1 MRKFPGRWWVLLVVA
16 AALGCGRDAASQET
30 APPAVPQKTDA
41 IPAPPHAIEAP
52 PPAATAAHSVAPAPA
67 AAAAPA
73 VASAPAMAAAPAAD
87 PSKLLSEVW
96 YRTLEDGQPS
106 GWLHVRWTRSTW
118 EGKPSIHDRTEGF
131 SSTTRQMGGSEDRF
145 EARSYSDLER
155 TEDGFILKME
165 QRAIQAGRLTE
176 TVQTWTGKGYDW
188 TSHEAGLEE
197 KRSVAC
203 DAPCPV
209 DSEAFLSTKL
219 KAGQVEAGQKYEYKA
234 PNFLGSR
241 LDTVTLAV
249 EAKETVKTPS
259 GEHACFR
266 VVQRVVGTPAE
277 TTLWLDGGGVARR
290 IRSGSSEIVSATE
303 SQARNL
309 EEGGAVYSITVGADP
324 VMARCTSLDRAVVDV
339 RFAPRE
345 GMGLPD
351 FPSTPFSHE
360 VSRKDDVIRLELT
373 AHDEKADAIALPVKD
388 PALARHLERTNL
400 LCWDAPRVKAA
411 LKDAVGDEKDAR
423 EIVKKL
429 LRYVFLSLRKGS
441 GPIPSPTAV
450 EILEDGGGDCSEH
463 CVLFVTLCRAAGIP
477 ARRLSGYAQVGD
489 VWGSHSFSEVWL
501 GRWVGCDPTTNDFG
515 TKARYI
521 AFGWD
526 DDADSFPGLVSERAR
541 GRMEIRTVE
550 FEEGGKTWK
559 AEEAGNVTD
568 SEDALSGLAF
578 AAPPDGW
585 TAVAQGNGRA
595 RITGPGVRADL
606 GVIAGF
612 GDLTA
617 DMLARTMLRGAKKVQ
632 FAGRDVARDDIAVHG
647 HVTVQMMVPF
657 RRRTLSMRI
666 RVDDPKKADAA
677 LSTIAKILE
686 PTL

>member
-1 MRKFPGRWWVLLVVA
+1 MRKFPGRWSFLVALA
-16 AALGCGRDAASQET
+16 AAIGCGKDAG
-30 APPAVPQKTDA
+30 PQQ
-41 IPAPPHAIEAP
+41 
-52 PPAATAAHSVAPAPA
+52 A

-73 VASAPAMAAAPAAD
+73 VPSPADAMAAAAPPTATPPAPAVPADAVAATAPRAASAPAAAAPASD
-87 PSKLLSEVW
+87 PSRLISDVW
-96 YRTLEDGQPS
+96 YRTLDDGQPS

-131 SSTTRQMGGSEDRF
+131 SSSTRQMGGSEDRF
-145 EARSYSDLER
+145 ESRSYSDLER
-155 TEDGFILKME
+155 TEDGLLLRLE
-165 QRAIQAGRLTE
+165 ARGIQAGRLSE
-176 TVQTWTGKGYDW
+176 SVQTWTGKSYEW
-188 TSHEAGLEE
+188 TNRVAGLEE
-197 KRSVAC
+197 KRTVAC

-209 DSEAFLSTKL
+209 DSEAFLSKKL
-219 KAGQVEAGQKYEYKA
+219 KAGEVVVGGSFEYKA
-234 PNFLGSR
+234 PNFLGER
-241 LDTVTLAV
+241 LDTVSLRV
-249 EAKETVKTPS
+249 DAKEKVKTPA
-259 GEHACFR
+259 GEYECFR
-266 VVQRVVGTPAE
+266 VVERVVGTPGDQ
-277 TTLWLDGGGVARR
+277 TWWLDASGVVRR
-290 IRSGSSEIVSATE
+290 IRSGRRETVSATE
-303 SQARNL
+303 QQARNL
-309 EEGGAVYSITVGADP
+309 EDGGAVYSITVGADP
-324 VMARCTSLDRAVVDV
+324 VMPRCTSLDRAVVDIT
-339 RFAPRE
+339 FAQRE
-345 GMGLPD
+345 GMELPD
-351 FPSTPFSHE
+351 FPKTPFSHE
-360 VSRKDDVIRLELT
+360 VSRDGDVIRLELT
-373 AHDEKADAIALPVKD
+373 AHDEAADAIALPVKD
-388 PALARHLERTNL
+388 PALGKYLERTNL

-411 LKDAVGDEKDAR
+411 LREAAGDEKDAR

-429 LRYVFLSLRKGS
+429 LRYVFLTLRKGS

-541 GRMEIRTVE
+541 GRMEIRTFE
-550 FEEGGKTWK
+550 FEERGRTWK
-559 AEEAGNVTD
+559 AQDAGES
-568 SEDALSGLAF
+568 SEREDVLAGLAF
-578 AAPPDGW
+578 ADPPEGW
-585 TAVAQGNGRA
+585 SAIAQGNGRA
-595 RITGPGVRADL
+595 RIAGPGVRADL
-606 GVIAGF
+606 NVVAGF

-617 DMLARTMLRGAKKVQ
+617 DMLVRTMMRGSKKSQ
-632 FAGRDVARDDIAVHG
+632 FAGREVARDDIAVHG

-677 LSTIAKILE
+677 LTTIAQILA

>member
-1 MRKFPGRWWVLLVVA
+1 MRKFPGRWWVLLVLSA
-16 AALGCGRDAASQET
+16 AIGCGKDAAPQES
-30 APPAVPQKTDA
+30 APSVVPQAAKT
-41 IPAPPHAIEAP
+41 IPAPPDAVEAP
-52 PPAATAAHSVAPAPA
+52 RP
-67 AAAAPA
+67 
-73 VASAPAMAAAPAAD
+73 AAAPAAA
-87 PSKLLSEVW
+87 PAPAVAAAPAPEPAKLLSEVW

-118 EGKPSIHDRTEGF
+118 EGKASIHDRTEGF
-131 SSTTRQMGGSEDRF
+131 SATTRQMGGSEDRF

-155 TEDGFILKME
+155 TDDGLVLKME
-165 QRAIQAGRLTE
+165 QRAVQAGRLSE
-176 TVQTWTGKGYDW
+176 SVQTWTGKGYEW
-188 TSHEAGLEE
+188 TGHEAGLEE
-197 KRSVAC
+197 KRSVVC
-203 DAPCPV
+203 EAPCPV

-219 KAGQVEAGQKYEYKA
+219 KAGKVEVGQTYEYKS

-241 LDTVTLAV
+241 LDTVTLRV
-249 EAKETVKTPS
+249 DAKETVKAPS
-259 GEHACFR
+259 GEYPCWR
-266 VVQRVVGTPAE
+266 VSERVAGTPAE
-277 TTLWLDGGGVARR
+277 QTLWLDGDGVARR
-290 IRSGSSEIVSATE
+290 ILSGRREVVSATE
-303 SQARNL
+303 QQARNL

-324 VMARCTSLDRAVVDV
+324 VMARCTSLDRAVVDIT
-339 RFAPRE
+339 FAKRE

-360 VSRKDDVIRLELT
+360 VSRKGDVVRLELT
-373 AHDEKADAIALPVKD
+373 SHDEQADAVALPVKD

-400 LCWDAPRVKAA
+400 ICWDAPQVQAA
-411 LKDAVGDEKDAR
+411 LKEAVGDEKDAR
-423 EIVKKL
+423 EIVRKL

-450 EILEDGGGDCSEH
+450 EILDDGGGDCSEH

-550 FEEGGKTWK
+550 FEEGGKKWK
-559 AEEAGNVTD
+559 ADEAENFTER
-568 SEDALSGLAF
+568 EDALSGLAF
-578 AAPPDGW
+578 DAPPDGW
-585 TAVAQGNGRA
+585 TAVAQGSGRA
-595 RITGPGVRADL
+595 RIAGPGVRADL
-606 GVIAGF
+606 NVVAGF

-617 DMLARTMLRGAKKVQ
+617 DMLARTMLRGAKRMQ
-632 FAGRDVARDDIAVHG
+632 FAGREVARDDIAVHG

-677 LSTIAKILE
+677 LTTIAKILA

>member
-1 MRKFPGRWWVLLVVA
+1 MRKFPGRWWVLLVFL
-16 AALGCGRDAASQET
+16 AALGCGRDAASQEA
-30 APPAVPQKTDA
+30 APPAVPQETPA
-41 IPAPPHAIEAP
+41 IPAPPHAVEAP
-52 PPAATAAHSVAPAPA
+52 APAAKGAPAVAPAPA
-67 AAAAPA
+67 IAAAP
-73 VASAPAMAAAPAAD
+73 VGE

-145 EARSYSDLER
+145 ESRSYSDLER
-155 TEDGFILKME
+155 TDDGLVLKME
-165 QRAIQAGRLTE
+165 YREVQAGRLTE
-176 TVQTWTGKGYDW
+176 SVQSWTGSGYDW
-188 TSHEAGLEE
+188 TSHEVGLEE
-197 KRSVAC
+197 KHSVAC

-219 KAGQVEAGQKYEYKA
+219 KAGQVEVGQVYEYKQ
-234 PNFLGSR
+234 PNFRGSR
-241 LDTVTLAV
+241 LDTVTLRV
-249 EAKETVKTPS
+249 DAKETVKAPS
-259 GEHACFR
+259 GEYPCWR
-266 VVQRVVGTPAE
+266 VTERVAGTPAE
-277 TTLWLDGGGVARR
+277 QTLWLDGGGVARR
-290 IRSGSSEIVSATE
+290 IRSGRHEVVSATE

-309 EEGGAVYSITVGADP
+309 EDGGAVYSITVEADP
-324 VMARCTSLDRAVVDV
+324 VMARCTSLDRAVVDLK
-339 RFAPRE
+339 FAPRE
-345 GMGLPD
+345 GLGLPD

-360 VSRKDDVIRLELT
+360 VSRKDDVVRLELT

-388 PALARHLERTNL
+388 PALAKHLERTNL
-400 LCWDAPRVKAA
+400 ICWDAPRVKAA

-429 LRYVFLSLRKGS
+429 LRYVFLSLRKAS

-489 VWGSHSFSEVWL
+489 MWGSHSFSEVWL
-501 GRWVGCDPTTNDFG
+501 GRWIGCDPTTNDFG

-541 GRMEIRTVE
+541 GRMEIHTVE

-559 AEEAGNVTD
+559 AEDAGNVTE

-578 AAPPDGW
+578 AAPPEGW

-595 RITGPGVRADL
+595 RIAGPGVRADL
-606 GVIAGF
+606 SVIAGF

-617 DMLARTMLRGAKKVQ
+617 EMLARTMLRGAKRMQ
-632 FAGRDVARDDIAVHG
+632 FAGREVARDDIAVHG

-677 LSTIAKILE
+677 LSTIAKILA